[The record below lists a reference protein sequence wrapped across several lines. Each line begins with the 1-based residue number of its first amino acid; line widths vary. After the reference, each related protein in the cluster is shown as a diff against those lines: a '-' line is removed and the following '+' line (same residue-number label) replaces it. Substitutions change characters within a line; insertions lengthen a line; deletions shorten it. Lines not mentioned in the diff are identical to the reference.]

1 MKLKLETIHV
11 FFFLSALR
19 AEMALTDPKRTLAVT
34 CTGGIEKVVPAV
46 EGVEAEEQLVAEL
59 LLLLLNVKEA
69 PFRLDVW
76 GQWAQEASWPDDA
89 DEELQELLPE
99 LLLLLLLLLL
109 DSITTALKFA

>member
-1 MKLKLETIHV
+1 
-11 FFFLSALR
+11 
-19 AEMALTDPKRTLAVT
+19 MALTDPKRTLAVT

-59 LLLLLNVKEA
+59 LLLLNVKEA
-69 PFRLDVW
+69 PLRLDVW

-89 DEELQELLPE
+89 DEELQDLLPE